1 MPSSQ
6 RGAPEPACPAPRP
19 SGPPCGH
26 AGPAQR
32 LGAADGR
39 AGALG
44 ASAPATPAEA
54 ALRTGSEA
62 PGQGGRPR
70 HACAAPAP
78 RSAWER
84 ELCPRGKPSAEGK
97 RGAADTPL
105 AVETGYVPLRGGPW
119 GTLGKAASGPMSSR
133 AAGTPVAAGTAWTA
147 APSLSGDPWEPTRG
161 GRGPACSPA
170 GAGPLCGRGWLPG
183 QAWSEETSSPGGR
196 LSLRHAGGA
205 RTVPAPCVMT
215 PWSAHCAPGAGVAAL
230 APGTR
235 AEEAP
240 PWERPRAHRCAAEPL
255 TNTRLRGGPREVR
268 CHP

>member
-1 MPSSQ
+1 MPSSAATPGLHSGLELRTDVQGPWAPPHQ
-6 RGAPEPACPAPRP
+6 RPPQR
-19 SGPPCGH
+19 PPCG
-26 AGPAQR
+26 PARRRRARGGAPVTRVPCQR
-32 LGAADGR
+32 LGL
-39 AGALG
+39 AGG
-44 ASAPATPAEA
+44 PT
-54 ALRTGSEA
+54 
-62 PGQGGRPR
+62 
-70 HACAAPAP
+70 AP

-105 AVETGYVPLRGGPW
+105 AVETGYVPLRRGPW
-119 GTLGKAASGPMSSR
+119 GTLGKAASGPTSSR

-147 APSLSGDPWEPTRG
+147 APSLSGGPWEPTRG

-215 PWSAHCAPGAGVAAL
+215 PRSAHCAPGAGVAAL